1 MLCTKSTHRRFDSTY
16 SNNQG
21 RGYCKYRRC
30 LRISPGN
37 NAHGSTSYPGYLCEP
52 EYAGT
57 NFAPKTR
64 SLLLILK
71 ETCLGIVANRFM
83 LTSPACGAF
92 RHAMLWCLRCALCCV
107 LCMSSWVQ
115 AGVLTRASLA
125 ERFPAPFII
134 GERDTALP
142 VWPIFKK
149 NMTSTDLVAYVFES
163 IDFAPIPGFSGVP
176 LNLLVALDPKGVFVD
191 VQVLS
196 HHEPVF
202 LEGLGEGPLTAFVSQ
217 YKALSL
223 RQNLK
228 IVTGGGATNKE
239 GANVYLDGVS
249 KATASVRII
258 NQSIL
263 SSALKVARKKLGFA
277 EGRDPDLVA
286 RIDAAKFTRMDA
298 ATLQRQG
305 LVKRVVVTNAEVDRA
320 FAGSP
325 VARLDAQSLA
335 RPDEAMIDLSVAMV
349 SVPTIGRN
357 LLGEAGWARLQ
368 GRLEP
373 GDHAVMLDS
382 RGRYGFVGDD
392 FIRGAVPDRL
402 ALKQGALPIEIRDLD
417 LDLVLPGSDGK
428 RSESMKIFRI
438 ISQSGLD
445 PAQPLAFFLH
455 ITRSKGIVYP
465 EKISRDFAFDYR
477 LPAAYYIAAKP
488 DNKTWLAIWSSRWQE
503 IAVLLGAL
511 VLLSIALTMQKV
523 LVASQ
528 QRLLWFRRGFLA
540 FTIFFIGWYAQGQL
554 SIVNMTGVLQALLQ
568 QRSLSFMLYDPMTVT
583 LWAFVAVS
591 LVVWGRGTFCGWLCP
606 FGALQEVT
614 GKLAQALKLPQLII
628 RRQTDARL
636 KLLKYALLALIL
648 ASAVFSPSLTDKLV
662 EIEPFKTAI
671 TLNFMRSWPFVLY
684 AGGLL
689 VASMFVYKF
698 FCRYLCPFGAGLA
711 VLGRLR
717 LVDWLPR
724 RAACGTPCQTC
735 RHRCE
740 YKAIRPDGAIRYD
753 DCFQCLDCVAIHESD
768 VLCAPLIMEKKRS
781 RTIAIMPLGGTL
793 QEH

>member
-1 MLCTKSTHRRFDSTY
+1 MAHRRGASDFSWPRWLLFCAGCFLLCT
-16 SNNQG
+16 
-21 RGYCKYRRC
+21 
-30 LRISPGN
+30 
-37 NAHGSTSYPGYLCEP
+37 
-52 EYAGT
+52 
-57 NFAPKTR
+57 
-64 SLLLILK
+64 
-71 ETCLGIVANRFM
+71 
-83 LTSPACGAF
+83 
-92 RHAMLWCLRCALCCV
+92 HAD
-107 LCMSSWVQ
+107 
-115 AGVLTRASLA
+115 AGVLTRATLA

-142 VWPIFKK
+142 IWPILKK
-149 NMTSTDLVAYVFES
+149 NMTSTELVAYVFES
-163 IDFAPIPGFSGVP
+163 VDFAPIPGFSGVP

-202 LEGLGEGPLTAFVSQ
+202 LEGLGEGPLNRFVAQ

-228 IVTGGGATNKE
+228 IVTGGGSAGKE

-258 NQSIL
+258 NQSVL

-286 RIDAAKFTRMDA
+286 RIDMARFAPMTVAM
-298 ATLQRQG
+298 LQAQQ
-305 LVKRVVVTNAEVDRA
+305 LVKHVVVTNGEVDRA
-320 FAGSP
+320 FADSP
-325 VARLDAQSLA
+325 AARLDAQSLA
-335 RPDEAMIDLSVAMV
+335 RPGEALIDLSVSLV
-349 SVPTIGRN
+349 SVPAIGRN

-368 GRLEP
+368 DRLEP
-373 GDHAVMLDS
+373 GDHAVMFDS
-382 RGRYGFVGDD
+382 RGRYGFVSDD
-392 FIRGAVPDRL
+392 FIRGSVPDRL

-417 LDLVLPGSDGK
+417 LDLVLPGGDGK
-428 RSESMKIFRI
+428 RSDSMKIFRI

-445 PAQPLAFFLH
+445 PSLPLEFFLH
-455 ITRSKGIVYP
+455 VTRSKGIVYP
-465 EKISRDFAFDYR
+465 EKTSRDFGFDYR
-477 LPAAYYIAAKP
+477 LPAGYYIAAQP

-503 IAVLLGAL
+503 LALLIGAL
-511 VLLSIALTMQKV
+511 LILSVALTLQKK
-523 LVASQ
+523 LVASDR
-528 QRLLWFRRGFLA
+528 RLRWFRRGFLA

-554 SIVNMTGVLQALLQ
+554 SVVNMTGVLQALLQ

-614 GKLAQALKLPQLII
+614 GKLGQLLKLPQLMI
-628 RRQTDARL
+628 RPQVDARL
-636 KLLKYALLALIL
+636 KLLKYAVLILIL
-648 ASAVFSPSLTDKLV
+648 ASAVFAPVLTDKLV

-671 TLNFMRSWPFVLY
+671 TLNFVRSWPFVLY
-684 AGGLL
+684 AGALL

-711 VLGRLR
+711 VLGRVRML
-717 LVDWLPR
+717 DWLPR

-753 DCFQCLDCVAIHESD
+753 DCFQCLDCVVIYESD
-768 VLCAPLIMEKKRS
+768 ALCAPLIMEKKRS
-781 RTIAIMPLGGTL
+781 RIIAIMPVTGNIEET
-793 QEH
+793 